1 MPEFTLSIN
10 NMHCG
15 SCIRRV
21 TQTLTDTPGVEVK
34 EVTLGSARFSSSQVP
49 APVDLAVQEADRLG
63 IAVYDYAPA
72 LREAAL
78 RIVQTLNAQSGE

>member
-1 MPEFTLSIN
+1 MPEFKLHID

-49 APVDLAVQEADRLG
+49 APVDLAVQALAKAG
-63 IAVYDYAPA
+63 FPA
-72 LREAAL
+72 
-78 RIVQTLNAQSGE
+78 TLEQ

>member
-1 MPEFTLSIN
+1 MPEFTLHID

-34 EVTLGSARFSSSQVP
+34 EVTLGSAHLSSTQDP
-49 APVDLAVQEADRLG
+49 PPVDQAVQALTKAG
-63 IAVYDYAPA
+63 FPA
-72 LREAAL
+72 
-78 RIVQTLNAQSGE
+78 TLEQ